1 MPRQASLVRPSPASG
16 ISSLKRLHVVDNF
29 RDVAGLG
36 DGYLVAGGCMR
47 TRVLY
52 RSNRLEPSSDDLD
65 YLSSLGLTAIHDLR
79 QPFEIERHPDATLPG
94 ARWHHHAVPGI
105 PYDVVQA
112 LRAPE
117 ETYAAMVENYR
128 TFVSDPDCRAG
139 FSSLLNAVAET
150 EGPQLFH
157 CAAGK
162 DRTGWAAA
170 LVHHIAGVAWE
181 QAVADYM
188 LTDAYAVRSR
198 QATLDT
204 ILETL
209 GEEVVPAFEPAFRCD
224 VNYLYAARDEA
235 DRLFGG
241 LDGYIRD
248 GLRIAEATVVELRS
262 RLVLPD

>member
-1 MPRQASLVRPSPASG
+1 M
-16 ISSLKRLHVVDNF
+16 VDNF
-29 RDVAGLG
+29 RDIAGSG
-36 DGYLVAGGCMR
+36 EGYLVAGGRMR
-47 TRVLY
+47 RRVLY
-52 RSNRLEPSSDDLD
+52 RSNRLEPSPGDLD

-79 QPFEIERHPDATLPG
+79 QSFEIERHPDATLPG

-105 PYDVVQA
+105 PFDVVQA
-112 LRAPE
+112 LRASE

-128 TFVSDPDCRAG
+128 TFVSDPECRAG
-139 FSSLLNAVAET
+139 FSSLLNAIAET

-181 QAVADYM
+181 QAVVDYL
-188 LTDAYAVRSR
+188 LTDDYAVRSR

-204 ILETL
+204 ILERL

-224 VNYLYAARDEA
+224 VGYLDAARDEA

-241 LDGYIRD
+241 IDGYIRG
-248 GLRIAEATVVELRS
+248 GLGIAEATLVELRS
-262 RLVLPD
+262 RLVVSD